1 MRSCGASHESRG
13 TPSATRRSCS
23 PDPTIVLQ
31 DDTFVEER
39 VRGRGIGRALKVA
52 NLRLL
57 MTLPESSASRFLQ
70 TYTAPTN
77 APMLA
82 LNRSVG
88 FTEVDVLTVL
98 EGPLG

>member
-1 MRSCGASHESRG
+1 MRGHG
-13 TPSATRRSCS
+13 
-23 PDPTIVLQ
+23 V
-31 DDTFVEER
+31 
-39 VRGRGIGRALKVA
+39 GRALKLA

-57 MTLPESSASRFLQ
+57 MTLPESSASQFLQ

-77 APMLA
+77 APMLT